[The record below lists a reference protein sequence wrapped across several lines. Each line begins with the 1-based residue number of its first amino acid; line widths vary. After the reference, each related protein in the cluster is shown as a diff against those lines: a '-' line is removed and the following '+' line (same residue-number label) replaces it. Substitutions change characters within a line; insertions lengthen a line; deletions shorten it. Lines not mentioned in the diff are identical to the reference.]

1 MPRAPFRGSP
11 MNKVSIETKTNKDL
25 TCGKVVP
32 KNKDNKRLD
41 FAVKLF
47 FTKAHWWLFEFR
59 FG

>member
-1 MPRAPFRGSP
+1 MSP
-11 MNKVSIETKTNKDL
+11 MNKVSIEIKTNKDL

-47 FTKAHWWLFEFR
+47 FTKADWGLFEFR